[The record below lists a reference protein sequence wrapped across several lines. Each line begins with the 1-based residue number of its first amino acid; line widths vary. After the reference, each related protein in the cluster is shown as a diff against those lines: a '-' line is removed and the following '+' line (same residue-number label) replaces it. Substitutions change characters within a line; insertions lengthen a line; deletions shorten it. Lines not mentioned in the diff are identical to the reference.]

1 MTMLRH
7 NTVIWDWNGTL
18 LDDVDISI
26 AATQSLLAE
35 RGLPLLTKERYKEVF
50 GFPVRNYYSAIGF
63 DFNKEPFETPANQY
77 MDNYRALSP
86 NAKLN
91 REAISTILKIKEL
104 GCSQYILSAME
115 HSLLSKMTEEAGL
128 HPYLNGIFGIENDY
142 ADSKSHIGKRMV
154 MHLNLDPHYCLMVG
168 DTLHDAEVAKEC
180 GFDCVL
186 FAGGHFSKER
196 LETLQIPVIEK
207 LSEIF
212 EYVKNEAI

>member
-1 MTMLRH
+1 MTTLRH

-26 AATQSLLAE
+26 AATQPLLAE
-35 RGLPLLTKERYKEVF
+35 RGLPLLTKERYKAVF
-50 GFPVRNYYSAIGF
+50 GFPVRNYYSTIGF
-63 DFNKEPFETPANQY
+63 NFDKEPFEIPANQY

-86 NAKLN
+86 DAKLN
-91 REAISTILKIKEL
+91 SEAISTILKLKEL
-104 GCSQYILSAME
+104 GCRQYILSAME
-115 HSLLSKMTEEAGL
+115 NSLLNKMTENTGIL
-128 HPYLNGIFGIENDY
+128 PYLDGTFGIENDY

-154 MHLNLDPHYCLMVG
+154 MHLNLDPRYCLMVG

-196 LETLQIPVIEK
+196 LETLQVPVIER
-207 LSEIF
+207 LNEIF
-212 EYVKNEAI
+212 EYV

>member
-1 MTMLRH
+1 MPMTTIRH

-26 AATQSLLAE
+26 AATQALLAE

-50 GFPVRNYYSAIGF
+50 GFPVRNYYATIGF
-63 DFNKEPFETPANQY
+63 DFDKEPFEIPANQY
-77 MDNYRALSP
+77 MDNYRAMSP
-86 NAKLN
+86 DAKLN
-91 REAISTILKIKEL
+91 SEAISTMLKLKEL
-104 GCSQYILSAME
+104 GCRQYILSAME
-115 HSLLSKMTEEAGL
+115 NSLLGKMTKDTGIL
-128 HPYLNGIFGIENDY
+128 PYLDGTFGIENDY

-154 MHLNLDPHYCLMVG
+154 MHLNLDPRYCLMVG

-186 FAGGHFSKER
+186 FAGGHFSKSR
-196 LETLQIPVIEK
+196 LVTLQVPVIDR

-212 EYVKNEAI
+212 EFV